1 MSQPW
6 THTAGAAAF
15 PRVDEHY
22 VEPHW
27 CSERLFE
34 KERFAGG
41 VYDPACGFGRI
52 IMSAKKAG
60 YAAYGSDIVDRS
72 GLGMD
77 LYHGYTPEDFF
88 DHESVHANIVSN
100 PPFDRFMDFAQHA
113 LDRAH
118 KKVALIM
125 PTARLNA
132 ARWLVATPLR
142 RIWLLTP
149 RPSMPPGHVIT
160 SGGKVGGGKS
170 DYAWLVFEHGYDGE
184 PELRWMH
191 RDKP

>member
-34 KERFAGG
+34 EERFVGG
-41 VYDPACGFGRI
+41 IYDPACGFGRI
-52 IMSAKKAG
+52 VQSALKRNLNAIG
-60 YAAYGSDIVDRS
+60 NDIVDR
-72 GLGMD
+72 GFNAA
-77 LYHGYTPEDFF
+77 TAPADFF
-88 DHESVHANIVSN
+88 EHTRVHNNIVSN
-100 PPFDRFMDFAQHA
+100 PPFDKIEEFTLHA
-113 LDRAH
+113 LNRTTH
-118 KKVALIM
+118 KVAMIM

-132 ARWLVATPLR
+132 ARWLTNTPLR

-160 SGGKVGGGKS
+160 AKGKVGGGKS

-184 PELRWMH
+184 PELHWMH
-191 RDKP
+191 RNKP

>member
-1 MSQPW
+1 VQ
-6 THTAGAAAF
+6 
-15 PRVDEHY
+15 
-22 VEPHW
+22 
-27 CSERLFE
+27 
-34 KERFAGG
+34 
-41 VYDPACGFGRI
+41 
-52 IMSAKKAG
+52 SALKRNLN
-60 YAAYGSDIVDRS
+60 AYGNDIVDR
-72 GLGMD
+72 GFNAA
-77 LYHGYTPEDFF
+77 TAPADFF
-88 DHESVHANIVSN
+88 KHTDTHANIVSN

-160 SGGKVGGGKS
+160 AGGKVGGGKS

-184 PELRWMH
+184 PELHWMH
-191 RDKP
+191 RNKP